1 MIMEYL
7 TERQVEIL
15 ECLRVKST
23 SSGKEPAL
31 PAPRQRGR
39 VHFAGPNSGRDADT
53 IRHRCGSFRPGGRRN
68 SDAAARTYPLVQFWT
83 GYATA
88 AVRMRVM
95 SVVFSSLH
103 QGVVV
108 SRNPDGS
115 YSWSGQYN
123 GAAIKSAVPIDDGKH
138 CILLLDPDAS
148 KRSAYENLLCIDRKG
163 SPVWTAKLPTSPDV
177 FLEVTLTP
185 EGLFAKTWSGL
196 KVLLDQ
202 HTGAELKRI
211 FVK

>member
-1 MIMEYL
+1 
-7 TERQVEIL
+7 
-15 ECLRVKST
+15 
-23 SSGKEPAL
+23 
-31 PAPRQRGR
+31 
-39 VHFAGPNSGRDADT
+39 
-53 IRHRCGSFRPGGRRN
+53 
-68 SDAAARTYPLVQFWT
+68 
-83 GYATA
+83 
-88 AVRMRVM
+88 M